1 MERWKIEKNGK
12 IEKYINKNIM
22 NKEQLKA
29 AIRNVPDFPI
39 KGVQFKD
46 ITTAMKDGECIKYM
60 RDEIV
65 KLYKDKGI
73 TKVVG
78 LESRGFILG
87 GAVAA
92 ELGAGFVLVRKPGK
106 LPADTIEVEYKK
118 EYGTD
123 KIQMHK
129 DALTADDVVLVHD
142 DLLAT
147 GGSMAG
153 ALELIKKF
161 GVKKVYV
168 NFIIELDALEGR
180 KALPGIEIESL
191 IHYEE
196 YCG

>member
-1 MERWKIEKNGK
+1 
-12 IEKYINKNIM
+12 M

-29 AIRNVPDFPI
+29 AIRNVPNFPI
-39 KGVQFKD
+39 EGVQFKD
-46 ITTAMKDGECIKYM
+46 ITTAMKNPNCLRYM

-65 KLYKDKGI
+65 KLYQGKGI

-106 LPADTIEVEYKK
+106 LPAETIEVEYQK

-129 DALTADDVVLVHD
+129 DALSSDDVVLVHD

-161 GVKKVYV
+161 GVKKIYV

-180 KALPGIEIESL
+180 KALPGVEIESL

>member
-1 MERWKIEKNGK
+1 
-12 IEKYINKNIM
+12 M